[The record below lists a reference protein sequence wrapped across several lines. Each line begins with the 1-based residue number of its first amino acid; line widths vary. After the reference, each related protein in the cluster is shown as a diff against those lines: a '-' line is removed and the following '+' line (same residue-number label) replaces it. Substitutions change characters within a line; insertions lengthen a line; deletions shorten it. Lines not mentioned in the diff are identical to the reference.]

1 MLHSDRQL
9 DRHEAGMARRGG
21 AATQSFLPVAAI
33 IAVLLFLGVVLLVL
47 RSSHHPSGPSLGI
60 TSPSP
65 STSAPSGA
73 STSPSP
79 APTTPGPGAVA
90 PSVTPSGAPTPGAV
104 GPSAGAVSPSAAPTA
119 PAGGVPPQAAG
130 PGHMPN
136 TGAPFPWWMGLLPVS
151 LGIGLMRALRRRPEP
166 LKVAAGASAGAGPA
180 LRDRRPASR
189 PRGRPASGLGRKRP

>member
-47 RSSHHPSGPSLGI
+47 RSSHHPSGPSLGV

-65 STSAPSGA
+65 STQAPSGGSA
-73 STSPSP
+73 SPSP
-79 APTTPGPGAVA
+79 VPTTP
-90 PSVTPSGAPTPGAV
+90 SPGAV
-104 GPSAGAVSPSAAPTA
+104 GPSAGAVSPSAGAVAPSGAPTA

-151 LGIGLMRALRRRPEP
+151 VGIGLMRALRRRPEP
-166 LKVAAGASAGAGPA
+166 LKAGAGA
-180 LRDRRPASR
+180 VVVVGAAVRDRRPASR